1 MLLIKQS
8 IKAILIMICF
18 MFLFYQGL
26 VRADKQC
33 KEANYNHADYR
44 FCMGI

>member
-1 MLLIKQS
+1 MIFLKQALIAAF
-8 IKAILIMICF
+8 IVFWFL
-18 MFLFYQGL
+18 FLFYQGL

-44 FCMGI
+44 SCMGI